1 MNTSIRRIALGVAAA
16 ASVLSLAACGV
27 AKAPATGGGEPAALS
42 DEPVTLRVMWWGGD
56 ARHERTQK
64 VFDLFEE
71 KHPNITIEPEF
82 SDWNGY
88 WEKLATAT
96 AGGNA
101 ADVMQMDQVYLAS
114 YADRGSL
121 VDLGQYADQLKT
133 DGLEESVL
141 DMGKWDDK
149 LYAMPI
155 STTSTA
161 AIVNLDVIDQV
172 GVPLPDTSTWTW
184 DEFGEWAAAVSAASG
199 GSVYGT
205 GQLGNEY
212 QLQLFARQHGDA
224 LFTDGKISIKPET
237 LAAYFQLGLDWIK
250 SGAAPS
256 ASYMA
261 EQASLPIDQ
270 SDFSVGKA
278 TTVFTSS
285 TLVTAY
291 AAASGA
297 NLELVPIPTLDGDKE
312 KYDYFKPG
320 MYWSASSKSEHP
332 AEAALLIDFLVNDPE
347 AGAIIGTERG
357 IPANSDVIDALGDSL
372 TAEEQKTVA
381 FAESRRPKLGD
392 APAIVPNGASDV
404 QTILL
409 RYQQEVNF
417 ERQTPIAAAEAMI
430 AEITAS
436 ITAAAG

>member
-1 MNTSIRRIALGVAAA
+1 MRTSIRRISVGTIAA
-16 ASVLSLAACGV
+16 ASILSLTACGV
-27 AKAPATGGGEPAALS
+27 GNAPVSGGEPAALS

-56 ARHERTQK
+56 ARHERTQQ

-71 KHPNITIEPEF
+71 KYPNITIEPEF

-101 ADVMQMDQVYLAS
+101 ADVMQMDQLYLAS

-121 VDLGQYADQLKT
+121 VDLGQYPDQLKT

-141 DMGKWDDK
+141 DMGRWEDA

-161 AIVNLDVIDQV
+161 AIVNMDVVEQV
-172 GVPLPDTSTWTW
+172 GVPLPDTATWTW
-184 DEFGEWAAAVSAASG
+184 EEFGAWAAEVTKASG
-199 GSVYGT
+199 GAVHGT
-205 GQLGNEY
+205 GQLNNEY
-212 QLQLFARQHGDA
+212 QLQLVARQMEDA
-224 LFTDGKISIKPET
+224 LFEDGEIAIEPET

-250 SGAAPS
+250 SGATPS
-256 ASYMA
+256 ASYLA

-270 SDFSVGKA
+270 SDFAVGKNA
-278 TTVFTSS
+278 TVFTSS
-285 TLVTAY
+285 TLITAY

-297 NLELVPIPTLDGDKE
+297 HLELMPIPTLDGDE
-312 KYDYFKPG
+312 LEYDYFKPG

-347 AGAIIGTERG
+347 AGRIIGTERG
-357 IPANSDVIDALGDSL
+357 IPANSDVVAALEADL
-372 TAEEQKTVA
+372 TDEEKKTVA
-381 FAESRRPKLGD
+381 FAESRAPKLGE
-392 APAIVPNGASDV
+392 APAIVPNGASDI

-417 ERQTPIAAAEAMI
+417 ERLTPMAAAEALIDEI
-430 AEITAS
+430 AAS
-436 ITAAAG
+436 IKAAG